1 MRAMILAAGRGE
13 RMRPL
18 TDHRPKPLLAVG
30 GKPLIVWH
38 LERLAAAGFRDI
50 VINHAWLGQMIEDAL
65 GDGSRWGVRIRY
77 SPEAVALETAG
88 GIAQALPLLSDG
100 DTPFLVVN
108 GDVWS
113 DWEPAQAHSAAAH
126 MTPSSVQA
134 WLLLVD
140 NPAHHPEGDFRLAEN
155 GVVSD
160 RKQPTNGIDPIGD
173 TGPISLASQS
183 AEAIGALAPATPTPP
198 ALTFSGT
205 AVYHPAL
212 FRDLTPGQPAAL
224 APLLRAAMLRH
235 AVIGSRHDGAWV
247 DVGTP
252 ARLAELDAHLRRP
265 SDPRFERTSA

>member
-18 TDHRPKPLLAVG
+18 TDHSPKPLLAVG

-38 LERLAAAGFRDI
+38 LERLAAAGFHEV

-65 GDGSRWGVRIRY
+65 GDGSRWGLHIRY

-88 GIAQALPLLSDG
+88 GIAQALPLLSD
-100 DTPFLVVN
+100 DNTPFLVVN

-113 DWEPAQAHSAAAH
+113 DWEPAQAQNAAAR
-126 MTPSSVQA
+126 MAQSGAQA

-140 NPAHHPEGDFRLAEN
+140 NPTHHPAGDFRLAAS

-160 RKQPTNGIDPIGD
+160 RQQPTNGIEHVNGLGQSTD
-173 TGPISLASQS
+173 TIS
-183 AEAIGALAPATPTPP
+183 

-212 FRDLTPGQPAAL
+212 FRDLTPGQAAAL
-224 APLLRAAMLRH
+224 APLLRAAMLRD
-235 AVIGSRHDGAWV
+235 AVIGSHHGGAWV

-252 ARLAELDAHLRRP
+252 ARLGELDAQLRRP
-265 SDPRFERTSA
+265 SDPRLERTSA